1 MALASSDDE
10 EELRALNVVVAP
22 KAAAAASSSKGK
34 GKRPVHVH
42 DDDDD
47 SDDEPTKRQAAGP
60 SAASVACEECG
71 GTPCECLAMLRA
83 HNVPQCEWTEE
94 QLAMRDKEEEEAKVA
109 EEEEVVEDL
118 AVDPPRPKEWEDE
131 NQEDVEEIRKW
142 IRANRQSIAEREEE
156 EKQGFD
162 KKEFPAWR
170 CDPVTRV
177 HYTHKQYGYQAVLR
191 MGNRRD
197 PANANFFVPYD
208 ELFAAGQLAD
218 EMLMLGCNENSSYLG
233 ENFGFLRWSNYETQ
247 TLEYIYENLHTML
260 SRVPLYIGGHR
271 STAAQRLGS
280 AIKGV
285 TLPIDAKCMM
295 QAKRNTSLPSDVQA
309 FGTNKDVKRAI
320 YFNRDPPG
328 TGKTEGTIVQAM
340 KSIVTDAAWKQ
351 VSDAFAAT
359 AIRGVPLEHNG
370 LLEMHPEGTGSKS
383 ALCRVAVALV
393 PETLMGQ
400 WEATASAVSR
410 SFREEFGK
418 GFVVWTGTHCVQRAC
433 KSQNRQSIKRVM
445 SVAHQLTHDSN
456 EALLWI
462 LPATTDASRKAFTDA
477 PHLTIW
483 YRIYDEMTGE
493 RGTEPRGAG
502 TGSLEHSPCMNNV
515 IVNATVQQLESRTD
529 AQPTHPL
536 RLALGNERLSMLCA
550 RHVAIIALCSPPEW
564 MRRFTGSSMAPTMP
578 SGIRKIALPVKVQ
591 SLAGR
596 VNETDLVIT
605 DTGSL
610 LEQML
615 DSTSGGF
622 SRGMLPQERKEFL
635 KRVQGMLGQAVE
647 GGDDEAAAAKNED
660 KSIRE
665 RLVEA
670 VRTTKDDFNALPPM
684 HIAPQPINGMKQHLT
699 QEQSL
704 ENSERARM
712 RQAYMSMLRLFER
725 LLEALACDPPPEC
738 PITLMPIE
746 DKYLCILGCCCGI
759 IDKRSVQQLHTNK
772 CPLCNQKM
780 PKLLRLSQAMEALG
794 QKPTKPDEEE
804 QVPEP
809 PRASLKG
816 SADALVAEY
825 ERIAGLSCKSSLEAV
840 LKAIN
845 LALDWKPHGLRV
857 LLCFKASRQGNMDV
871 PLTTCGMRQYL
882 LEGARRL
889 DSIET
894 IKGKDKQVLADYK
907 RHDGNNRVL
916 VINTARESNTL
927 VGFDLGNTD
936 VTVFDCTPKYGAVSN
951 ATMVQGIGRAMRPQK
966 CSKEESA
973 ANRAYYREHGKS
985 KWAPKIVLTLIR
997 A

>member
-94 QLAMRDKEEEEAKVA
+94 QLAMRNKEEEEAKVA

-359 AIRGVPLEHNG
+359 AIRAA
-370 LLEMHPEGTGSKS
+370 SS
-383 ALCRVAVALV
+383 AR
-393 PETLMGQ
+393 
-400 WEATASAVSR
+400 
-410 SFREEFGK
+410 
-418 GFVVWTGTHCVQRAC
+418 
-433 KSQNRQSIKRVM
+433 
-445 SVAHQLTHDSN
+445 
-456 EALLWI
+456 
-462 LPATTDASRKAFTDA
+462 ASR
-477 PHLTIW
+477 
-483 YRIYDEMTGE
+483 RTG
-493 RGTEPRGAG
+493 
-502 TGSLEHSPCMNNV
+502 
-515 IVNATVQQLESRTD
+515 
-529 AQPTHPL
+529 
-536 RLALGNERLSMLCA
+536 
-550 RHVAIIALCSPPEW
+550 
-564 MRRFTGSSMAPTMP
+564 
-578 SGIRKIALPVKVQ
+578 
-591 SLAGR
+591 
-596 VNETDLVIT
+596 
-605 DTGSL
+605 
-610 LEQML
+610 
-615 DSTSGGF
+615 
-622 SRGMLPQERKEFL
+622 
-635 KRVQGMLGQAVE
+635 
-647 GGDDEAAAAKNED
+647 
-660 KSIRE
+660 
-665 RLVEA
+665 
-670 VRTTKDDFNALPPM
+670 
-684 HIAPQPINGMKQHLT
+684 
-699 QEQSL
+699 
-704 ENSERARM
+704 
-712 RQAYMSMLRLFER
+712 
-725 LLEALACDPPPEC
+725 
-738 PITLMPIE
+738 
-746 DKYLCILGCCCGI
+746 
-759 IDKRSVQQLHTNK
+759 
-772 CPLCNQKM
+772 
-780 PKLLRLSQAMEALG
+780 
-794 QKPTKPDEEE
+794 
-804 QVPEP
+804 
-809 PRASLKG
+809 
-816 SADALVAEY
+816 
-825 ERIAGLSCKSSLEAV
+825 
-840 LKAIN
+840 
-845 LALDWKPHGLRV
+845 
-857 LLCFKASRQGNMDV
+857 KAS
-871 PLTTCGMRQYL
+871 
-882 LEGARRL
+882 
-889 DSIET
+889 
-894 IKGKDKQVLADYK
+894 
-907 RHDGNNRVL
+907 
-916 VINTARESNTL
+916 
-927 VGFDLGNTD
+927 
-936 VTVFDCTPKYGAVSN
+936 N
-951 ATMVQGIGRAMRPQK
+951 A
-966 CSKEESA
+966 S
-973 ANRAYYREHGKS
+973 
-985 KWAPKIVLTLIR
+985 
-997 A
+997 